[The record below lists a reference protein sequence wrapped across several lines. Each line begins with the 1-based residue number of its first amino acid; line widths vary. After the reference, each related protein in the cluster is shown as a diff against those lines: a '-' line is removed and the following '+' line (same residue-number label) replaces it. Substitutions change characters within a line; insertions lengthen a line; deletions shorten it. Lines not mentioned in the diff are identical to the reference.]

1 MSINLLKIGLCFS
14 FLKSYF
20 FLRTSE
26 KDKKKLLA
34 LVFEK

>member
-1 MSINLLKIGLCFS
+1 MSINPLKIELPFS

-20 FLRTSE
+20 FLRTSK